1 MSAPAGQETDPGKIL
16 FERFVDLWN
25 GEVDFADTADF
36 IADEFTVHSAELARY
51 LGFPDSNHITTRDGL
66 LDWVRAVR
74 GLLHDVRFTTDP
86 GPIRDGDHVAGGY
99 TVTGTYAGGAPRR
112 PSNPAPRS
120 ATRACPSSDCRTAS
134 SPSTGCSRTAS
145 ASCPSW
151 ELCAPLTARTPRMLT
166 HV

>member
-99 TVTGTYAGGAPRR
+99 TVTGTYAGGAPTEMQDQIEEFKIPRRCVVLDALPLSRNGKVDRKELTALLEERAR
-112 PSNPAPRS
+112 PSS
-120 ATRACPSSDCRTAS
+120 V
-134 SPSTGCSRTAS
+134 GKG
-145 ASCPSW
+145 
-151 ELCAPLTARTPRMLT
+151 
-166 HV
+166 